1 MSEGAARVV
10 VTGLSWMGSGI
21 GSIESAIV
29 ELFGEATNE
38 ITLAIYTIG
47 TGADLIYQWL
57 EGALARGIQVT
68 LVVNHLHE
76 QPQDVVTRLRLL
88 TGQYLHLRVFD
99 FLGQGE
105 SDLHAKAIVVDHRL
119 ALIGSSNISRR
130 GLLTNH
136 EIAVIVDGETAAEA
150 GRAMDA
156 LIASSHV
163 RRVQFTQ

>member
-1 MSEGAARVV
+1 MTDGASRVV

-21 GSIESAIV
+21 GSIESAVV

-38 ITLAIYTIG
+38 IIMAVYSIG

-57 EGALARGIQVT
+57 EGALVRGIQVT
-68 LVVNHLHE
+68 LVINHLDG
-76 QPQDVVTRLRLL
+76 QPRDVVARLRQL
-88 TGQYLHLRVFD
+88 TGRYRHFRVFD
-99 FLGQGE
+99 FLGEGE
-105 SDLHAKAIVVDHRL
+105 SDLHAKVVVVDHRL

-136 EIAVIVDGETAAEA
+136 ELAVIVDGETAAEA

-156 LIASSHV
+156 LIASSHT
-163 RRVQFTQ
+163 RRVGMIR

>member
-68 LVVNHLHE
+68 LVVNHLEE
-76 QPQDVVTRLRLL
+76 QPQGVVTRLRLL
-88 TGQYLHLRVFD
+88 TGQYLHFRVFD